1 MGKRMA
7 GKMAGS
13 GHMPRLAAF
22 VSIRF
27 GRLRIVVRK
36 KPILPDGQNGTGAP
50 MPETQTDI
58 DIDELVSHDDGEDC
72 VVCLSSD
79 ISASVVVPAVLTWEE
94 VHDLPRGAL
103 ALHSAAGLLAAMIEA
118 GVPRHQVE
126 AGLFALLDE
135 FEQIKAERDLGMVQG
150 NA

>member
-1 MGKRMA
+1 MGKR
-7 GKMAGS
+7 MAGS

-27 GRLRIVVRK
+27 GRLRIVVRQ
-36 KPILPDGQNGTGAP
+36 KPIVPDGQNGTGAP

-79 ISASVVVPAVLTWEE
+79 ISASIEE

-103 ALHSAAGLLAAMIEA
+103 ALHGAAGLLAAMIEA

-135 FEQIKAERDLGMVQG
+135 FEQIKAEQDLGMVQG